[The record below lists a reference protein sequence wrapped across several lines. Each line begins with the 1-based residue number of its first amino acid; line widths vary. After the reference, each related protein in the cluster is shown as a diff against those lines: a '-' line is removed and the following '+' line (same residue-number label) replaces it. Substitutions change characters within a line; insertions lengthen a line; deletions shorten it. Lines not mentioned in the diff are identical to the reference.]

1 MSTENIQQ
9 QVKAHQKIYV
19 ALLVLTL
26 VSAGSVMAG
35 VSAGT
40 TIILVLAVAAVQGLL
55 ILLNLM
61 HLKEEQ
67 RAMKGLM
74 ALCAFFI
81 VFLLVTT
88 SIAYRDTIAGT
99 DKLEQPAAQSNHEEG
114 H

>member
-1 MSTENIQQ
+1 MSTENIEQ

-19 ALLVLTL
+19 ALIVLTL

-35 VSAGT
+35 MSAGA
-40 TIILVLAVAAVQGLL
+40 TIILVLVVAAVQGLL
-55 ILLNLM
+55 IVFNLM
-61 HLKEEQ
+61 HLKQEQ
-67 RAMKGLM
+67 SAMKGLM

-88 SIAYRDTIAGT
+88 SIAFRDTIAGT
-99 DKLEQPAAQSNHEEG
+99 NKLEQPAAQSDHEEG